1 MKIGIITYYNVV
13 NYGAV
18 LLAYAMKK
26 TLNEFGHEVV
36 FLKFNRKKIEIKNQ
50 KDSLNMKLRRL
61 SPNARKAAKLEK
73 KKNEEFEI
81 FRENYLKEG
90 DYYNI
95 PQELDLIIV
104 GSDQIFDC
112 KYEFNEYQFA
122 IGAAC
127 ENVISYAPSFG
138 EFKVEDISKYEN
150 KKKLEDALC
159 KFKKLC
165 ARDRN
170 TEEVIK
176 LLTGKRVP
184 RVLDP
189 VLLYGFGKEKIE
201 WNERLVKER
210 YLIVYAWGGT
220 TNSEE
225 FKENVSFFAKK
236 NGLKSVSIGDWRPW
250 CDINYASATPI
261 EFFKLYRHCDMI
273 ITNMFHGT
281 CFSIVNEK
289 PFYSVVMP
297 HNENKLRDLLQFLKL
312 EKQIIKDIG
321 VLKEKE
327 LPGIDYL
334 AVNCFLEEQRKVS
347 WNYLY
352 EGLEDVKVPYEK

>member
-36 FLKFNRKKIEIKNQ
+36 FLKFNRKKIETKNQ
-50 KDSLNMKLRRL
+50 KDSLYMKLRRL

-73 KKNEEFEI
+73 KKNEEFDI
-81 FRENYLKEG
+81 FRENYLEEG

-165 ARDRN
+165 ARDCN

-189 VLLYGFGKEKIE
+189 VLLYGFEKEKTE
-201 WNERLVKER
+201 WNERLVKEK

-236 NGLKSVSIGDWRPW
+236 NGLKTVSIGDWRPW

-261 EFFKLYRHCDMI
+261 EFFELYRHCDMV

-281 CFSIVNEK
+281 CFSIINEK

-312 EKQIIKDIG
+312 EKQIIRKIDT
-321 VLKEKE
+321 LKEVKI
-327 LPGIDYL
+327 PDIDYIKVNEKITREKDTSMEYFRQ
-334 AVNCFLEEQRKVS
+334 AVASL
-347 WNYLY
+347 
-352 EGLEDVKVPYEK
+352 

>member
-1 MKIGIITYYNVV
+1 MKSFFV
-13 NYGAV
+13 
-18 LLAYAMKK
+18 
-26 TLNEFGHEVV
+26 
-36 FLKFNRKKIEIKNQ
+36 KFNRKKIRIKNQ
-50 KDSLNMKLRRL
+50 KDSLYMKLRRL

-122 IGAAC
+122 IRAGC

-184 RVLDP
+184 RVLYL

-201 WNERLVKER
+201 WNERLVKGKIFNC
-210 YLIVYAWGGT
+210 LCLG
-220 TNSEE
+220 
-225 FKENVSFFAKK
+225 
-236 NGLKSVSIGDWRPW
+236 
-250 CDINYASATPI
+250 
-261 EFFKLYRHCDMI
+261 RH
-273 ITNMFHGT
+273 
-281 CFSIVNEK
+281 
-289 PFYSVVMP
+289 
-297 HNENKLRDLLQFLKL
+297 NK
-312 EKQIIKDIG
+312 
-321 VLKEKE
+321 
-327 LPGIDYL
+327 
-334 AVNCFLEEQRKVS
+334 
-347 WNYLY
+347 
-352 EGLEDVKVPYEK
+352 